1 MECCICLN
9 NLTNDD
15 LFFLECCKHNIHH
28 TCLIQWINTNID
40 NSLPDF
46 DKCILCKSYNSLID
60 DSYKNILHSRNN
72 ENENNENEN
81 ENNEN
86 ENNNN
91 ENENNNIRSDYV
103 IYIAPH
109 MRLYTHN
116 RAGLYKLFRSICIF
130 STITCAV
137 TYFMWY
143 TLNV

>member
-46 DKCILCKSYNSLID
+46 DKCIICKSYNSLID
-60 DSYKNILHSRNN
+60 DSYKNILHSI
-72 ENENNENEN
+72 
-81 ENNEN
+81 NNEN

-91 ENENNNIRSDYV
+91 NNENDNIRSDYV
-103 IYIAPH
+103 IYIAPQ
-109 MRLYTHN
+109 MSLYTHN
-116 RAGLYKLFRSICIF
+116 RDGLYKLFSCICIF
-130 STITCAV
+130 STITCTI
-137 TYFMWY
+137 TYFMWQ
-143 TLNV
+143 TFNV